1 MDKMRSVCGQH
12 CAAFQAF
19 CIIHQMPSD
28 PLNIWLLI
36 SSWLHKKKT
45 PSLSPMHYSRPGKI
59 QCDDFHFRYREYYL
73 FTDLK
78 LTLIDNFNEALTQRQ
93 KQKYRRVS
101 FILYHSVKVT
111 NDTEFR

>member
-36 SSWLHKKKT
+36 SSWLHKKKRRLFHPCIT
-45 PSLSPMHYSRPGKI
+45 VDLAKYSVMI
-59 QCDDFHFRYREYYL
+59 
-73 FTDLK
+73 
-78 LTLIDNFNEALTQRQ
+78 
-93 KQKYRRVS
+93 
-101 FILYHSVKVT
+101 FIFVIVNTIFSQT
-111 NDTEFR
+111 